1 MNYINL
7 LQMPNTTPT
16 LETQPS
22 GATVLLSS
30 EDREKLLQ
38 KFNMT
43 GWDYLQEET
52 LESLFRNQ
60 ARRHPDNIAIVYQ
73 HQTMTYKELDE
84 RSNQLA
90 NALLDKGIKEGKY
103 VPVWLDR
110 SLEWA
115 VAVLGI
121 IKTGAAY
128 VPIDPAYPVKR
139 VEYILSDTSAEFII
153 TNHSLGEQLTKSGK
167 TKIFELEQ
175 MSSLDSWSSNDPAL
189 KVNQNALAYT
199 IYTSGSTGKPKG
211 VMITHHTIQHLVTW
225 HNHHFHVD
233 HTSHLSLVAGL
244 AFDISVWEFWS
255 ALTSGGTIFIA
266 DNEERTNVSA
276 LVDYYRKNRIT
287 HGFVPSVLA
296 PAVVDST
303 RNYNDLTLKYLF
315 TGGEKLKPVLTTE
328 LSYELID
335 YYGPTECTVYATF
348 KKVKD
353 VNGQYVSSIGKP
365 IANAKAYILNENL
378 EVLPVGAVGE
388 LFIGG
393 NILAKGY
400 LKNEE
405 LTATKFIANPFKEN
419 EKLYRTGDLA
429 RWLPDG
435 DIEFLGRMDNQVKI
449 RGFRIELGEIERSLT
464 QDKNIREALVI
475 TKDTVNGNKYLVAFV
490 VSTPGAEKDGTSV
503 RNQLKEELPGY
514 MIPAQIIFID
524 KIPLTANGKT
534 DTRSLREL
542 ADKEARDL
550 ISLEP
555 PTNETERI
563 IADIWSSELERPVIN
578 ITDNFF
584 DIGGNSLLV
593 AVVAVALQRKLDMK
607 VYLRDIYQYP
617 VLQDLSEV
625 LINRAKAFREAA
637 PVEDVEPYV
646 ELQQDVYLAP
656 GTVFAGGFD
665 PKQMENP
672 AVIFLTGVT
681 GFVGI
686 HLLQELLDTTQ
697 ADIYCLVRAE
707 DEFHAMEKIDRCFK
721 QYHIPQKHEQK
732 SRIIPVIGDLALP
745 ALGLSDDKFKMLAT
759 KADLIYHSGSSVNF
773 IEPYS
778 YMKAPN
784 VEGLR
789 EIIKLAGAERTKC
802 LALLSTISVYSWGH
816 IFTGK
821 KVMLESDDIEQNIL
835 SVSKDIGY
843 VRSKYVMEA
852 VADLAAKEGLPLITY
867 RLGYAMCHSETGAS
881 APYQWWSGL
890 VKNCVEFQSYP
901 ALTEL
906 REGLITVDYMTKA
919 MAHIT
924 KNKDAIGKKFNL
936 IASPETNLT
945 LEDFFGLMKKYYAFP
960 LKGLPYK
967 EWRKQWED
975 DSKNR
980 LYPLTSLFKDNM
992 HEGLSTVEL
1001 YQNTYVWDCSNVT
1014 RFLEGSGIKEPV
1026 FDKTILDSYLQYLG
1040 IPVTE

>member
-1 MNYINL
+1 
-7 LQMPNTTPT
+7 MPNTTPT
-16 LETQPS
+16 LETQTS
-22 GATVLLSS
+22 GAAVLLSS
-30 EDREKLLQ
+30 EDREKLLR
-38 KFNMT
+38 KFNTT
-43 GWDYLQEET
+43 GWEYHQEET
-52 LESLFRNQ
+52 LGSLFRKQ
-60 ARRHPDNIAIVYQ
+60 VHLHPDNTAIVYQ
-73 HQTMTYKELDE
+73 DQKITYRELDR
-84 RSNQLA
+84 RSNQVA
-90 NALLDKGIKEGKY
+90 NALLSKGIKEGKY

-115 VAVLGI
+115 VAILGI

-128 VPIDPAYPVKR
+128 VPIDSAYPVKR
-139 VEYILSDTSAEFII
+139 VEYILSDTSAEIII
-153 TNHSLGEQLTKSGK
+153 TNHTLGNLLSANEK
-167 TKIFELEQ
+167 TEIFELEE
-175 MSSLDSWSSNDPAL
+175 MSSLEAWPSNEPDIKL
-189 KVNQNALAYT
+189 HQNALAYT

-211 VMITHHTIQHLVTW
+211 VMITHQAIQHLVTW

-233 HTSHLSLVAGL
+233 HTSRLSLVAGL
-244 AFDISVWEFWS
+244 AFDISVWETWS
-255 ALTSGGTIFIA
+255 ALTSGGTVFIA
-266 DNEERTNVSA
+266 DNEERTNAAA
-276 LVDYYRKNRIT
+276 LVDYYHKNRIT
-287 HGFVPSVLA
+287 HGFVPAVLA
-296 PAVVDST
+296 PAVVDDT
-303 RNYNDLTLKYLF
+303 RNYNDLALKYLF
-315 TGGEKLKPVLTTE
+315 TGGEKLKPVLTSG

-353 VNGQYVSSIGKP
+353 VNGEYVSSIGKP
-365 IANAKAYILNENL
+365 IANAKAYILNENREL
-378 EVLPVGAVGE
+378 LPVGAIGE
-388 LFIGG
+388 LYIGG
-393 NILAKGY
+393 DLLAKGY
-400 LKNEE
+400 LNNEE
-405 LTATKFIANPFKEN
+405 LTASKFITNPFRET
-419 EKLYRTGDLA
+419 EKIYRTGDLA
-429 RWLPDG
+429 RWHPDG

-449 RGFRIELGEIERSLT
+449 RGFRIELEEIERSLA
-464 QDKNIREALVI
+464 QQENIREAVVI
-475 TKDTVNGNKYLVAFV
+475 TKDTVNDNKYLVTFIVAK
-490 VSTPGAEKDGTSV
+490 PGTGPDSTSV

-534 DTRSLREL
+534 NTQALRDL
-542 ADKEARDL
+542 ADKEAREL
-550 ISLEP
+550 VSFEP

-563 IADIWSSELERPVIN
+563 IADIWSAELGRPVIN
-578 ITDNFF
+578 VTDNFF

-593 AVVAVALQRKLDMK
+593 AVVAVALQRRLDLK

-617 VLQDLSEV
+617 VLQKLSEV
-625 LINRAKAFREAA
+625 LINRSKEFRETA

-656 GTVFAGGFD
+656 GTVFAGGFH
-665 PKQMENP
+665 PKQIENP
-672 AVIFLTGVT
+672 SVIFLTGVT

-686 HLLQELLDTTQ
+686 HLLQELLDTTE
-697 ADIYCLVRAE
+697 ADIYCLVRAQ

-721 QYHIPQKHEQK
+721 QYHIPQKNEQK
-732 SRIIPVIGDLALP
+732 SRILPVIGDLALP

-759 KADLIYHSGSSVNF
+759 KVDLIYHSGSSVNF

-816 IFTGK
+816 VFTGK

-901 ALTEL
+901 TLTEL

-919 MAHIT
+919 MAYIT
-924 KNKDAIGKKFNL
+924 KNKEAIGKKFNL

-945 LEDFFGLMKKYYAFP
+945 LEDFFGLMKKYYPFT

-1014 RFLEGSGIKEPV
+1014 QFLNGSGIQEPV
-1026 FDKTILDSYLQYLG
+1026 FDKKILDSYLKYLG
-1040 IPVTE
+1040 IPIS

>member
-1 MNYINL
+1 
-7 LQMPNTTPT
+7 
-16 LETQPS
+16 
-22 GATVLLSS
+22 
-30 EDREKLLQ
+30 
-38 KFNMT
+38 MT

-115 VAVLGI
+115 IAVLGI

-328 LSYELID
+328 LNYELID

-400 LKNEE
+400 LNNEE
-405 LTATKFIANPFKEN
+405 LTAAKFIANPFKEN

-490 VSTPGAEKDGTSV
+490 VATPGAEKDGTSV

-534 DTRSLREL
+534 DIRSLRDL

>member
-1 MNYINL
+1 MSD
-7 LQMPNTTPT
+7 TTKKVESQS
-16 LETQPS
+16 LGE
-22 GATVLLSS
+22 AVLLSS
-30 EDREKLLQ
+30 EDREKLLNE
-38 KFNMT
+38 FNKT
-43 GWDYLQEET
+43 GWDYQQQET
-52 LESLFRNQ
+52 LNSLFRKIVNF
-60 ARRHPDNIAIVYQ
+60 HPENTAVVYRDQ
-73 HQTMTYKELDE
+73 KITYRELDL
-84 RSNQLA
+84 RSNQVA
-90 NALLDKGIKEGKY
+90 NVLIAKGIKEGKY
-103 VPVWLDR
+103 VPVWMDR
-110 SLEWA
+110 SLEWI

-139 VEYILSDTSAEFII
+139 VEYILSDTSSEIII
-153 TNHSLGEQLTKSGK
+153 TNIRLGALLSDREQS
-167 TKIFELEQ
+167 KI
-175 MSSLDSWSSNDPAL
+175 MDLDKMTNLDGRPVDQFIDATNTNSI
-189 KVNQNALAYT
+189 AYT

-211 VMITHHTIQHLVTW
+211 VMVGHQAIQHLVTW

-233 HTSHLSLVAGL
+233 HTSRLSLVAGL
-244 AFDISVWEFWS
+244 AFDISVWEVWS
-255 ALTSGGTIFIA
+255 ALTAGATLFIA
-266 DNEERTNVSA
+266 DEEERTDA
-276 LVDYYRKNRIT
+276 LALIDYYRKHRIT
-287 HGFVPSVLA
+287 HGFAPTVLA
-296 PAVVDST
+296 PAVVNHSK
-303 RNYNDLTLKYLF
+303 NYDDLTLKYLF

-328 LSYELID
+328 LQFELVD
-335 YYGPTECTVYATF
+335 YYGPTECTVFATF

-353 VNGQYVSSIGKP
+353 VDGKYVSSIGKP
-365 IANAKAYILNENL
+365 IANTQAYILGEQL
-378 EVLPVGAVGE
+378 ELLPVGAIGE
-388 LFIGG
+388 LYIGG
-393 NILAKGY
+393 NILARGY
-400 LKNEE
+400 LNNQE
-405 LTATKFIANPFKEN
+405 LTDTKFIVNPFN
-419 EKLYRTGDLA
+419 EAQRLYRTGDLA
-429 RWLPDG
+429 KWLPDG

-449 RGFRIELGEIERSLT
+449 RGFRVELGEIERVLVQQSEV
-464 QDKNIREALVI
+464 REAVVI
-475 TKDTVNGNKYLVAFV
+475 TKETAGSNKYLVAFV
-490 VSTPGAEKDGTSV
+490 VLKSGAQKDIVSV
-503 RNQLKEELPGY
+503 RNLLKEELPGY

-524 KIPLTANGKT
+524 KIPLTPNGKT
-534 DTRSLREL
+534 DSQYLKEL
-542 ADKEARDL
+542 ADKEAKEL
-550 ISLEP
+550 VSFEP

-563 IADIWSSELERPVIN
+563 IADLWSSELERPVIN

-593 AVVAVALQRKLDMK
+593 AVVAVALERRLNVK

-617 VLQDLSEV
+617 VLQKLSEV
-625 LINRAKAFREAA
+625 LIARSKEIREARA
-637 PVEDVEPYV
+637 VEDMEPYV
-646 ELQQDVYLAP
+646 ALQQDVYLAP

-665 PKQMENP
+665 PKQIENP
-672 AVIFLTGVT
+672 TAIFLTGAT

-686 HLLQELLDTTQ
+686 HLLQELLDSTV
-697 ADIYCLVRAE
+697 ADIYCLIRAQ

-721 QYHIPQKHEQK
+721 QYHIPPKTEQK
-732 SRIIPVIGDLALP
+732 ARIIPVIGDLALP
-745 ALGLSDDKFKMLAT
+745 SLGLSEKTFKMLAEKT
-759 KADLIYHSGSSVNF
+759 DVIYHSGSSVNF

-821 KVMLESDDIEQNIL
+821 TVMLESDDIAQNL
-835 SVSKDIGY
+835 MSVSKDIGY
-843 VRSKYVMEA
+843 VRSKWVMEA

-867 RLGYAMCHSETGAS
+867 RLGYAMCHSKTGAN

-890 VKNCVEFQSYP
+890 VKNCVEFKSYP

-906 REGLITVDYMTKA
+906 REGLITVDYMTQA

-945 LEDFFGLMKKYYAFP
+945 LEDFFGLIKKYYPFT
-960 LKGLPYK
+960 LHSLPYK

-1001 YQNTYVWDCSNVT
+1001 YQNTYVWDCSNVIQ
-1014 RFLEGSGIKEPV
+1014 FLEGSGIKEPV
-1026 FDKTILDSYLQYLG
+1026 FDKNLLDSYLQYLG
-1040 IPVTE
+1040 LPTS

>member
-1 MNYINL
+1 
-7 LQMPNTTPT
+7 MPNTTPT

-115 VAVLGI
+115 IAVLGI

-328 LSYELID
+328 LNYELID

-400 LKNEE
+400 LNNEE
-405 LTATKFIANPFKEN
+405 LTAAKFIANPFKEN

-490 VSTPGAEKDGTSV
+490 VATPGAEKDGTSV

-534 DTRSLREL
+534 DIRSLRDL

>member
-1 MNYINL
+1 
-7 LQMPNTTPT
+7 
-16 LETQPS
+16 
-22 GATVLLSS
+22 
-30 EDREKLLQ
+30 
-38 KFNMT
+38 MT

-115 VAVLGI
+115 IAVLGI

-328 LSYELID
+328 LNYELID

-353 VNGQYVSSIGKP
+353 VNGQYVPSIGKP

-400 LKNEE
+400 LNNEE
-405 LTATKFIANPFKEN
+405 LTAAKFIANPFKEN

-490 VSTPGAEKDGTSV
+490 VATPGAEKDGTSV

-534 DTRSLREL
+534 DIRSLREL

-637 PVEDVEPYV
+637 PIEDVEPYV